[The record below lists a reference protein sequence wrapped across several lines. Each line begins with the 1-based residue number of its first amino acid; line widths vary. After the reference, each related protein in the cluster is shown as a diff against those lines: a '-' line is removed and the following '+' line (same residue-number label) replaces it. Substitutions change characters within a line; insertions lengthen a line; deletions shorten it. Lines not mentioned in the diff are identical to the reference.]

1 MDLVGHRVI
10 AGVYQNRRLFF
21 FISMAVMAVLPLV
34 VQKDFFANIIILTF
48 FSAALSSAWNIL
60 GGYAGQFSVGHAAF
74 FGIGAYTS
82 TLLFLSLKISPW
94 IGMIAGGFLAA
105 IFGVLIGWPCFRLKG
120 PYFVL
125 ATIAINE
132 IMRLMA
138 SHFKGLTNGSVG
150 LMIIMSQPSP
160 ENFLFSGKM
169 AYAYVALL
177 LMMIT
182 IFVSYKVERSKIGYY
197 LVALREDQDAAASLG
212 IFTARYKLYAMMI
225 SAFFTGIMGTFYAQY
240 FFFIDPDIAFSVD
253 LSVHMVLIAIIGG
266 TGTLLGPLLGSII
279 LTPLDGLLRLWI
291 GSAFSG
297 LSFIIYGLVLIASVI
312 LLPQGLANLIR
323 FRVRG
328 AIKRSGKGES
338 ERRTEDR
345 IPKDASELKPARL
358 TDRLVIEVKGFNKSF
373 GGLQAIREL
382 SFQVRAGETLGIIGP
397 NGAGKTTLFNL
408 MNGFIKPDTGQILY
422 DGVDITGLSPP
433 EVCLK
438 GIGRT
443 FQLVKP
449 FPKMTVLENVMVGCL
464 AKRGGN
470 SLAKVEKAAVEILGL
485 IGLLGFRDFLAENLT
500 LAHRKHLEL
509 ARAMATGSEVILLDE
524 VMAGLNPKETED
536 MIRITKTISNRGVT
550 LLVIEHVMKAIM
562 SLSDRIIVLHHG
574 EKIAEGSPS
583 EVVKNPKVIDAY
595 LGKGFVK

>member
-1 MDLVGHRVI
+1 MDLKGHRVI
-10 AGVYQNRRLFF
+10 DAVYQNRRLFF
-21 FISMAVMAVLPLV
+21 FICMAVMALLPLV
-34 VQKDFFANIIILTF
+34 VQKDYFANIIILTF
-48 FSAALSSAWNIL
+48 FFAALSSAWNIL
-60 GGYAGQFSVGHAAF
+60 GGYAGQFSVGHATF

-94 IGMIAGGFLAA
+94 IGMIAGGILAA

-125 ATIAINE
+125 ATIAVNE
-132 IMRLMA
+132 IMRLLA

-160 ENFLFSGKM
+160 QNFLFSGKM
-169 AYAYVALL
+169 AYAYVAFL
-177 LMMIT
+177 LMMVLIL
-182 IFVSYKVERSKIGYY
+182 VSYKVERSKIGYY

-240 FFFIDPDIAFSVD
+240 FLFIDPDIAFSVD

-297 LSFIIYGLVLIASVI
+297 LSFIIYGLVLVASVI

-328 AIKRSGKGES
+328 AIKRSEKREGERKA
-338 ERRTEDR
+338 EYR
-345 IPKDASELKPARL
+345 IRKDASELKPARL

-373 GGLQAIREL
+373 GGLQAIRDL
-382 SFQVRAGETLGIIGP
+382 SFQVKAGETLGIIGP

-408 MNGFIKPDTGQILY
+408 INGFIKPDSGQIRY

-449 FPKMTVLENVMVGCL
+449 FPKMTVLENVIVGCL
-464 AKRGGN
+464 AKRRGG
-470 SLAKVEKAAVEILGL
+470 SLAKVEDAAAEILEL
-485 IGLLGFRDFLAENLT
+485 IGLLGFRNFLAENLT
-500 LAHRKHLEL
+500 LANRKHLEL

-524 VMAGLNPKETED
+524 VMAGLNPRETED
-536 MIRITKTISNRGVT
+536 MIHIIKTISSRGVT

-562 SLSDRIIVLHHG
+562 SLSDRIIVIHHG
-574 EKIAEGSPS
+574 EKIAEGSPF
-583 EVVKNPKVIDAY
+583 EVVKNQKVIDAY
-595 LGKGFVK
+595 LGKAYVK